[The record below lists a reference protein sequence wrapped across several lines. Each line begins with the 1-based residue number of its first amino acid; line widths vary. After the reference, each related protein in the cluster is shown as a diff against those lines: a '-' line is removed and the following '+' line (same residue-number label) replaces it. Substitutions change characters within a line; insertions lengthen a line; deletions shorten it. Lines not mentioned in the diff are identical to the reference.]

1 LKHSFELYICHLE
14 SSYDFKIGLKL
25 NHSYIEQRDYV
36 LMVTIKSELSSQV
49 INYDI
54 YVWEDI
60 SNVTLVSN
68 RLAGAFEIIAFTFD
82 NI

>member
-1 LKHSFELYICHLE
+1 M
-14 SSYDFKIGLKL
+14 SSCVPYCSEAFSI
-25 NHSYIEQRDYV
+25 NQRDYV
-36 LMVTIKSELSSQV
+36 LAVTIKSELSSQV

-68 RLAGAFEIIAFTFD
+68 RLARAFEIIPFTQSSRFVQVQLC
-82 NI
+82 